1 MVVKAC
7 YSVQKME
14 FLEHEC
20 VRFFIKYNFFPL
32 TVKYRSCQDF
42 SKEEEG
48 EGVEVSN
55 PCAER

>member
-48 EGVEVSN
+48 GGGLKSL
-55 PCAER
+55 R